1 MDEQDILGQ
10 ISQHSR
16 EELLSLQRE
25 RAARQ
30 LEPLKLYVPNEYQKP
45 VHECMAHEILV
56 LGGNR
61 SGKSISVMMEVAW
74 AVTGTHPIAGKYPK
88 ENGNLAII
96 GAGWRHIG
104 MTIFPYLFKAGA
116 FKIIKDEVTGAWRA
130 YHPINDKHRKL
141 EAKPAPPL
149 IPPRMIKN
157 TSWVLKSAN
166 YIQTCELVNGWTL
179 YFFSSEGDP
188 PQGFQLDL
196 CVFDEDI
203 SNENW
208 VPEMQARL
216 ADRRGRM
223 IWSAMPHSRSD
234 ALLTLADRADKAA
247 DQGLEHIKKFTFR
260 FLDNP
265 FIDEAEKKVMLE
277 RWAALGEDNLRM
289 RAEGEFT
296 FDSLLVYPN
305 FSMGVHGMDRKEL
318 PEEVIPADWCRF
330 ASIDPGHAITAVL
343 FGAVPPSGEYC
354 VLYDELYIRNC
365 NAVLFGDKFKEK
377 VQGQEFYA
385 FLIDAHG
392 ARLTD
397 IGSGRSAQDQYTE
410 RLAELNVGSRATGH
424 SFVPGCD
431 DIQAGL
437 SSVRSAMHIRPGG
450 TPFLRVLRGSCPN
463 LERELKRY
471 KKKAVNVGGQTIV
484 TDEPNK
490 RGEFHLVDC
499 LRYLMA
505 YEPKYHKPMALTEKP
520 WWWEWKAKRDKQKN
534 QGGVVYL
541 APASYTSEVYYA

>member
-1 MDEQDILGQ
+1 MSDIPDGM
-10 ISQHSR
+10 SQH
-16 EELLSLQRE
+16 EWEALKALQRE
-25 RAARQ
+25 RSTRQ

-45 VHECMAHEILV
+45 VHECMAQETLV
-56 LGGNR
+56 IGGNR

-74 AVTGTHPIAGKYPK
+74 AVTGTHPIPGKYPK

-116 FKIIKDEVTGAWRA
+116 FKIIKDEKTGAWRA
-130 YHPINDKHRKL
+130 FHPLNDKDRKA

-149 IPPRMIKN
+149 IPPRLIKN
-157 TSWVLKSAN
+157 TSWVLKSAS
-166 YIQTCELVNGWTL
+166 YIQTCELINGWML

-208 VPEMQARL
+208 VPEMAARL

-234 ALLTLADRADKAA
+234 ALLGLSDRADKASELG
-247 DQGLEHIKKFTFR
+247 QGHIKKFTFR

-265 FIDEAEKKVMLE
+265 YIDDEEKRLMLE
-277 RWAALGEDNLRM
+277 RWSALGEDVLRM

-305 FSMGVHGMDRKEL
+305 FSMGVHGFDRKQL
-318 PEEVIPADWCRF
+318 PNETVPDEWCRF
-330 ASIDPGHAITAVL
+330 AVVDPGHAVTAVL
-343 FGAVPPSGEYC
+343 FAAIPPSGEFC
-354 VLYDELYIRNC
+354 LLYDELYLRNC
-365 NAVLFGDKFKEK
+365 NAIVFADRFKEK
-377 VQGQEFYA
+377 VQGHKFHA

-392 ARLTD
+392 GRLTD
-397 IGSGRSAQDQYTE
+397 IGSGKSPQDQYTE
-410 RLAELNVGSRATGH
+410 RLAELGVRSAVTGA
-424 SFVPGCD
+424 SFIPGCD
-431 DIQAGL
+431 DVQAGL
-437 SSVRSAMHIRPGG
+437 SSVRTAMHIRSGG
-450 TPFLRVLRGSCPN
+450 TSFLRILRGSLPN
-463 LERELKRY
+463 MERELKRY
-471 KKKAVNVGGQTIV
+471 KRKATNVGGQTIV
-484 TDEPNK
+484 TDQPNNK
-490 RGEFHLVDC
+490 GDFHLVDC
-499 LRYLMA
+499 LRYLCA
-505 YEPKYHKPMALTEKP
+505 YEPKYHRPTAPVMDQP
-520 WWWEWKAKRDKQKN
+520 WWYSWKQQRDKQKG

-541 APASYTSEVYYA
+541 APASYSSEVYYA

>member
-1 MDEQDILGQ
+1 
-10 ISQHSR
+10 
-16 EELLSLQRE
+16 
-25 RAARQ
+25 
-30 LEPLKLYVPNEYQKP
+30 
-45 VHECMAHEILV
+45 
-56 LGGNR
+56 
-61 SGKSISVMMEVAW
+61 
-74 AVTGTHPIAGKYPK
+74 
-88 ENGNLAII
+88 
-96 GAGWRHIG
+96 

-116 FKIIKDEVTGAWRA
+116 FKIIKDEKTGDWRA
-130 YHPINDKHRKL
+130 YHPINDKDRKS

-149 IPPRMIKN
+149 IPPRLIKN

-166 YIQTCELVNGWTL
+166 YIQTCELINGWTL

-196 CVFDEDI
+196 CVFDEDL

-234 ALLTLADRADKAA
+234 ALLSLAERADRAAE
-247 DQGLEHIKKFTFR
+247 QGLSHIQRFTFR

-265 FIDEAEKKVMLE
+265 FIEDAEKKVMLE
-277 RWAALGEDNLRM
+277 RWAALGDDNLRM

-305 FSMGVHGMDRKEL
+305 YSPGIHGMNRKDL
-318 PEEVIPADWCRF
+318 PEERVPADWCRF
-330 ASIDPGHAITAVL
+330 AAIDPGHAVTAVL
-343 FGAVPPSGEYC
+343 FAAIPPSGEFC
-354 VLYDELYIRNC
+354 LLYDELYIRNC
-365 NAVLFGDKFKEK
+365 NALIFGDRFKEK
-377 VQGQEFYA
+377 VSGQEFYT
-385 FLIDAHG
+385 FLIDSHG

-410 RLAELNVGSRATGH
+410 RLATLNVSSRTSGH

-431 DIQAGL
+431 DVQAGL
-437 SSVRSAMHIRPGG
+437 SSVRSALHVRPSG
-450 TPFLRVLRGSCPN
+450 TAFLRVLRGACPN

-471 KKKAVNVGGQTIV
+471 KKKSVNVGGQTIV

-505 YEPKYHKPMALTEKP
+505 YEPRYHKPVAAVERP
-520 WWWEWKAKRDKQKN
+520 WWMDWKARRDKEKN
-534 QGGVVYL
+534 KAGVVYL
-541 APASYTSEVYYA
+541 APASYSSEVYYA